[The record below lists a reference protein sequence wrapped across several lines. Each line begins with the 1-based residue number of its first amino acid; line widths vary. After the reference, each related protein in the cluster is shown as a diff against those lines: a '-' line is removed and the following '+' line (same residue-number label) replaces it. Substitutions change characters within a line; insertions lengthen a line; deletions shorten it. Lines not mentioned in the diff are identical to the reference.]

1 MNSAGLNYSLS
12 KLAAAREL
20 ARNPKSN
27 NNYSLQ
33 DSICRKYGIFLD
45 TMTQDEKDEFC
56 RIVEE
61 FMGGR

>member
-1 MNSAGLNYSLS
+1 MNSPGINYALS

-27 NNYSLQ
+27 NNYPLQ
-33 DSICRKYGIFLD
+33 DYICRKHGVFLES
-45 TMTQDEKDEFC
+45 MTQDEKEEFC

-61 FMGGR
+61 FMGG